1 MERKFLE
8 DLKIEKETIDKI
20 MAENGK
26 DIEVEKAKTTAEAN
40 KLTTASQTIKN
51 LQDTV
56 KKFDGVDVEK
66 LKTDV
71 STWETKYNTDLSKLK
86 LEYAL
91 ESALVTGKAKNTKA
105 VKALLDVDK
114 IKLDGDKLLGLEDQL
129 TELKKK
135 DAYLFDEEPNTDP
148 PGTPTTGSSTTVK
161 VNSGG
166 THKGSTDPDYEKMS
180 DEEYYAS
187 TLKKDNK

>member
-26 DIEVEKAKTTAEAN
+26 DIQGEKLKTAAKEGELNTA
-40 KLTTASQTIKN
+40 TQTIKD
-51 LQDTV
+51 LQSAV
-56 KKFDGVDVEK
+56 KKFDGVDLEK

-71 STWETKYNTDLSKLK
+71 SSWETKYNTDLSKLK

-91 ESALVTGKAKNTKA
+91 ETALVTGKAKNTKA

-129 TELKKK
+129 AELKKK
-135 DAYLFDEEPNTDP
+135 DAYLFEEEQSTDP
-148 PGTPTTGSSTTVK
+148 EESSTTTTVK
-161 VNSGG
+161 VSSGG
-166 THKGSTDPDYEKMS
+166 THKPGSDPDY
-180 DEEYYAS
+180 
-187 TLKKDNK
+187 